1 MQSDTMG
8 STPRLSVLMTS
19 YNREQYIAEAITSV
33 LTSSFTDLELI
44 IVDDGSKD
52 RTVEIARSFAAKDA
66 RVRVYINEK
75 NLGDYPNRNRA
86 ASYARGEYLMY
97 VDSDDMILK
106 EGFEACIRAMEAEP
120 KADFAMRYFGELDRP
135 TLLSSEEAI
144 RKHFF
149 DRPFLTIGPGGTIM
163 RRTFY
168 GRMNGYPERYGP
180 ANDMYFNLAATAS
193 AGVLLLPFEFSYYRL
208 HEGQEINN
216 KFAYLYF
223 NFNYL
228 RDALS
233 GLNLPL
239 SDADKAWIMNKNRRR
254 FLVNLLNYI
263 ARTRDLRKAMFAI
276 RQAGFGFTDA
286 LRALV
291 HAPRS

>member
-1 MQSDTMG
+1 
-8 STPRLSVLMTS
+8 MTS
-19 YNREQYIAEAITSV
+19 YNREKYIAEAIESV
-33 LTSSFTDLELI
+33 LSSTFSDLELV
-44 IVDDGSKD
+44 IVDDGSRD
-52 RTVEIARSFAAKDA
+52 RTVEIARSYAAKDP
-66 RVRVYINEK
+66 RVRVHINEK

-86 ASYARGEYLMY
+86 ASFAQGEYLMY

-106 EGFEACIRAMEAEP
+106 EGFEACIGAMDAQP
-120 KADFAMRYFGELDRP
+120 DACFAMRYFGDASAPVYLAP
-135 TLLSSEEAI
+135 GEAI

-149 DRPFLTIGPGGTIM
+149 EKPFLTIGPGGTIM
-163 RRTFY
+163 RRSFY
-168 GRMNGYPERYGP
+168 ERMKGYPERYGP
-180 ANDMYFNLAATAS
+180 ANDMYFNLAAAAS

-216 KFAYLYF
+216 KFAYLYY

-239 SDADKAWIMNKNRRR
+239 GEKDKAWIMNKNRRR
-254 FLVNLLNYI
+254 FLVNLLNYF
-263 ARTRDLRKAMFAI
+263 ARTGNLRKAMFAI
-276 RQAGFGFTDA
+276 RQANYGVTDA
-286 LRALV
+286 LQALV